1 MEWRR
6 RTEGD
11 ETILAVETGSNA
23 VVKTWPANTELLMD
37 FLNDMV
43 GLDPT
48 AGLDPAV
55 QARLDGMARAL
66 AAHGTNA
73 VVAKQQALAILER
86 QIGAQASVLAFSKIY
101 LLNGILLVCALPLLL
116 FWRTGR
122 GRGSGATAH

>member
-1 MEWRR
+1 MALRMEWRR

-48 AGLDPAV
+48 APNANAEGKSTNGVDHTQHPPQEWGDVVMSRAEDGDVLWVDPQLYWEGIAYWFRSRGLDPHP
-55 QARLDGMARAL
+55 AR
-66 AAHGTNA
+66 
-73 VVAKQQALAILER
+73 
-86 QIGAQASVLAFSKIY
+86 
-101 LLNGILLVCALPLLL
+101 P
-116 FWRTGR
+116 RT
-122 GRGSGATAH
+122 